1 MKVLFSLPLFVVYLQ
16 ELEGGAYGKENRGW
30 RENCVTRYLEDGVQ
44 SKGQWWI
51 GSSQHEN
58 SKSSYAS

>member
-1 MKVLFSLPLFVVYLQ
+1 LFVVYLQ

-30 RENCVTRYLEDGVQ
+30 RENCVTRYLEDDVQ

-51 GSSQHEN
+51 GSSHHEN